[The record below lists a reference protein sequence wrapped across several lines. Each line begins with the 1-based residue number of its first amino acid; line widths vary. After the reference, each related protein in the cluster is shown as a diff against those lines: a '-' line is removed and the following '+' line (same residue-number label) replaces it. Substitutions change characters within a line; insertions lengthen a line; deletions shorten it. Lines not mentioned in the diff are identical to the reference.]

1 MDIPLLPSFRSA
13 LTSGGEHQPCFE
25 PTHLFY
31 ARYPPCSFAI
41 GECGALRAW
50 DCQPLPASQGKIAP
64 NRTPSYVP
72 NANLVWLPLRIGGY
86 AVSLNP
92 K

>member
-13 LTSGGEHQPCFE
+13 LTSGERLALNPLIYFMLL
-25 PTHLFY
+25 PAML
-31 ARYPPCSFAI
+31 FAI